1 MTNMKATETKVIT
14 REDIDLDA
22 MLDDAAIAM
31 QRVSAAGRDTKA
43 LTHEERVATLSAL
56 SKALGLN
63 PLTNPVQFLS
73 LSGREVLYVT
83 KQATDQIAARLR
95 LNRETVAGPEVRDF
109 GGTKLVFCQVKV
121 TAPDGRSEVS
131 TATLP
136 FTDPV
141 NVLMK
146 CETKAKRRATLSL
159 AGLGLL
165 TEEEMETIPGAQH
178 SPTLPP
184 LESIGIERSIGT
196 RPTIPAPALPAPAR
210 WAVELTEC
218 VSLHDVRGLYA
229 THSRYAYEDAT
240 ARNRAMVDDVR
251 AWLSERGVP
260 GVTGAEASAI
270 LSTLPEAALRA
281 LSELW
286 CDEEHPVSD
295 RCVTAARA
303 IHRAEWDEHSRRT
316 AHAVVVRCYAHA
328 TGHTALNAAGA
339 NLIAL
344 RDADVTPAQPEAPAD
359 EVPADVLAK
368 IAAKSSVREILN
380 SVGAH
385 AAEVLTSPALAK
397 AYATRLVTF
406 AAADDP
412 RNDTERLTDATAKVI
427 AKAMRFAVP
436 SPPVAKARAKA
447 TDTQG

>member
-1 MTNMKATETKVIT
+1 MTNDEKGLVLASIDDVTRLATIAVESKLTKLGRIEEAAVILMT
-14 REDIDLDA
+14 GRELGLA
-22 MLDDAAIAM
+22 PM
-31 QRVSAAGRDTKA
+31 QSLRGIYVVDGKP
-43 LTHEERVATLSAL
+43 TLSADMMVAVIRKSGQCETWRVVESTAERCTITTRRKGESADAARTWTRADADRAGVTHKDPWRKYPAAML
-56 SKALGLN
+56 RHRCAADLARQEYPDVLLGL
-63 PLTNPVQFLS
+63 
-73 LSGREVLYVT
+73 Y
-83 KQATDQIAARLR
+83 D
-95 LNRETVAGPEVRDF
+95 
-109 GGTKLVFCQVKV
+109 
-121 TAPDGRSEVS
+121 PD
-131 TATLP
+131 
-136 FTDPV
+136 
-141 NVLMK
+141 
-146 CETKAKRRATLSL
+146 
-159 AGLGLL
+159 
-165 TEEEMETIPGAQH
+165 EMDA
-178 SPTLPP
+178 SPAVVESLPP
-184 LESIGIERSIGT
+184 LESIGIDRSIGT

-218 VSLHDVRGLYA
+218 VTLTDVRGLYS
-229 THSRYAYEDAT
+229 THARADADAPT
-240 ARNRAMVDDVR
+240 RHRAMVDDVR
-251 AWLSERGVP
+251 AWLTERGVP

-316 AHAVVVRCYAHA
+316 AHNVVVRCYAHA

-339 NLIAL
+339 DLCAL
-344 RDADVTPAQPEAPAD
+344 RDSDATPAQPEATAD

-368 IAAKSSVREILN
+368 IDAKGSVREILN

-412 RNDTERLTDATAKVI
+412 RNDTERMTDATTKVI
-427 AKAMRFAVP
+427 
-436 SPPVAKARAKA
+436 AKARAKA

>member
-1 MTNMKATETKVIT
+1 MNDEKGMTISN
-14 REDIDLDA
+14 
-22 MLDDAAIAM
+22 DAAKVVESLVLRGDLSGLDPA
-31 QRVSAAGRDTKA
+31 QRARHYV
-43 LTHEERVATLSAL
+43 RVCES
-56 SKALGLN
+56 LGLN
-63 PLTNPVQFLS
+63 PDAQPFAYLRLN
-73 LSGREVLYVT
+73 GKEILYPT
-83 KQATDQIAARLR
+83 RGATDQLAAIHRIT
-95 LNRETVAGPEVRDF
+95 REIIDGPKVIDLA
-109 GGTKLVFCQVKV
+109 GTKLVLCVAK
-121 TAPDGRSEVS
+121 ASHPNGRTETSV
-131 TATLP
+131 ATVP
-136 FTDPV
+136 MMDPQ

-146 CETKAKRRATLSL
+146 AETKAKRRATLSI
-159 AGLGLL
+159 LGLAL
-165 TEEEMETIPGAQH
+165 LDEMELETIPAAAQG
-178 SPTLPP
+178 PGGGVDLAA
-184 LESIGIERSIGT
+184 IGIDRSIGT

-229 THSRYAYEDAT
+229 THSRYASEDAP

-251 AWLSERGVP
+251 AWLAERGVP

-316 AHAVVVRCYAHA
+316 AHTIVVRCYAHA
-328 TGHTALNAAGA
+328 TEHTALNAAGA
-339 NLIAL
+339 DLCAL
-344 RDADVTPAQPEAPAD
+344 RDSDATPAQPEATAD

-368 IAAKSSVREILN
+368 IDAKGSVREILN

-397 AYATRLVTF
+397 AYAARLVTF

-412 RNDTERLTDATAKVI
+412 RNDTERMTDATTKVI
-427 AKAMRFAVP
+427 
-436 SPPVAKARAKA
+436 AKARAKA

>member
-1 MTNMKATETKVIT
+1 MTNDEKGLSLRNIDDVERLARIAVASSYTACRRPEEAAFLLMTGRELGLSPMQSLRGIYVVSGKPVLSADLMVAAVRRSGLCESWRVVESTAARCEIETLRKGETVPARRVWT
-14 REDIDLDA
+14 MDDAKRAGLAGKGTWAAYPAA
-22 MLDDAAIAM
+22 MLRHRCAADLAR
-31 QRVSAAGRDTKA
+31 QEYPDV
-43 LTHEERVATLSAL
+43 L
-56 SKALGLN
+56 LGL
-63 PLTNPVQFLS
+63 
-73 LSGREVLYVT
+73 Y
-83 KQATDQIAARLR
+83 D
-95 LNRETVAGPEVRDF
+95 
-109 GGTKLVFCQVKV
+109 
-121 TAPDGRSEVS
+121 PD
-131 TATLP
+131 
-136 FTDPV
+136 
-141 NVLMK
+141 
-146 CETKAKRRATLSL
+146 
-159 AGLGLL
+159 
-165 TEEEMETIPGAQH
+165 EMDA
-178 SPTLPP
+178 SPAVVESVPT

-196 RPTIPAPALPAPAR
+196 HPTIPAPALPAPAR

-229 THSRYAYEDAT
+229 THSRYASEDAT

-316 AHAVVVRCYAHA
+316 AHTIVVRCYAHA

-339 NLIAL
+339 DLCAL
-344 RDADVTPAQPEAPAD
+344 RDSDDTAQPEATAD

-368 IAAKSSVREILN
+368 IDAKGSVREILN

-412 RNDTERLTDATAKVI
+412 RDDAQRMADATTKVI
-427 AKAMRFAVP
+427 
-436 SPPVAKARAKA
+436 AKARAKA

>member
-184 LESIGIERSIGT
+184 LESIGIDRSIGT
-196 RPTIPAPALPAPAR
+196 RPTIPAPALPVPAQ
-210 WAVELTEC
+210 WAVDLTDCDC
-218 VSLHDVRGLYA
+218 VTLMDVRGLYA
-229 THSRYAYEDAT
+229 THSRYASEDAP

-251 AWLSERGVP
+251 AWIAERGVP

-339 NLIAL
+339 DLCAL
-344 RDADVTPAQPEAPAD
+344 RDSDATPAQPEAPAD

-368 IAAKSSVREILN
+368 IDAKGSVREILN

-397 AYATRLVTF
+397 AYAARLVTF

-412 RNDTERLTDATAKVI
+412 RDDAQRMADATAKVI
-427 AKAMRFAVP
+427 AKATEKMKVKPA
-436 SPPVAKARAKA
+436 
-447 TDTQG
+447 G

>member
-1 MTNMKATETKVIT
+1 MTNDEKGLSLRNIDDVERLARIAVASSYTACRRPEEAAFLLMTGRELGLSPMQSLRGIYVVSGKPVLSADLMVAAVRRSGLCESWRVVESTAARCEIETLRKGETVPARRVWT
-14 REDIDLDA
+14 MDDAKRAGLAGKGTWAAYPAA
-22 MLDDAAIAM
+22 MLRHRCAADLAR
-31 QRVSAAGRDTKA
+31 QEYPDV
-43 LTHEERVATLSAL
+43 L
-56 SKALGLN
+56 LGL
-63 PLTNPVQFLS
+63 
-73 LSGREVLYVT
+73 Y
-83 KQATDQIAARLR
+83 D
-95 LNRETVAGPEVRDF
+95 
-109 GGTKLVFCQVKV
+109 
-121 TAPDGRSEVS
+121 PD
-131 TATLP
+131 
-136 FTDPV
+136 
-141 NVLMK
+141 
-146 CETKAKRRATLSL
+146 
-159 AGLGLL
+159 
-165 TEEEMETIPGAQH
+165 EMDA
-178 SPTLPP
+178 SPAVVESVPT

-218 VSLHDVRGLYA
+218 VTLTDVRGLYS
-229 THSRYAYEDAT
+229 THARADADAPT
-240 ARNRAMVDDVR
+240 RHRAMVDDVR
-251 AWLSERGVP
+251 AWLTERGVP

-339 NLIAL
+339 DLCAL
-344 RDADVTPAQPEAPAD
+344 RDTDATPAQPEATAD

-368 IAAKSSVREILN
+368 IAAKGSVREILN

-397 AYATRLVTF
+397 AYAARLVTF

-412 RNDTERLTDATAKVI
+412 RNDTERMTDATTKVI
-427 AKAMRFAVP
+427 
-436 SPPVAKARAKA
+436 AKARAKA

>member
-1 MTNMKATETKVIT
+1 MNTKATETKVIT

-165 TEEEMETIPGAQH
+165 TEEEMETIPGAQP
-178 SPTLPP
+178 SPAVDLAA
-184 LESIGIERSIGT
+184 IGIERDIGT
-196 RPTIPAPALPAPAR
+196 RPTLPAPAR
-210 WAVELTEC
+210 WAIELTEC
-218 VSLHDVRGLYA
+218 VTLLDVRGLYA
-229 THSRYAYEDAT
+229 THSRYASEDAP

-251 AWLSERGVP
+251 AWLAERGVP

-286 CDEEHPVSD
+286 CDEERPASD
-295 RCVTAARA
+295 RCVTAART

-316 AHAVVVRCYAHA
+316 AHTVVVRCYAHA

-339 NLIAL
+339 AL
-344 RDADVTPAQPEAPAD
+344 VAGRDADATPAQLETPAD
-359 EVPADVLAK
+359 DVPADVLAK
-368 IAAKSSVREILN
+368 ISTKGSAREILN

-385 AAEVLTSPALAK
+385 AAEVLASPALAK
-397 AYATRLVTF
+397 AYASRLVTF
-406 AAADDP
+406 ALAGDP
-412 RNDTERLTDATAKVI
+412 RTDAQRMEDELGRVMK
-427 AKAMRFAVP
+427 
-436 SPPVAKARAKA
+436 KAREKA
-447 TDTQG
+447 AAQG

>member
-136 FTDPV
+136 FADPV

-165 TEEEMETIPGAQH
+165 TEEEMETIPGAQP
-178 SPTLPP
+178 SPTVDLVA
-184 LESIGIERSIGT
+184 IGIERSIGT

-218 VSLHDVRGLYA
+218 VTLTDVRGLYS
-229 THSRYAYEDAT
+229 THARADADAPT
-240 ARNRAMVDDVR
+240 RHRAMVDDVR
-251 AWLSERGVP
+251 AWLAERGVP

-281 LSELW
+281 MSELW

-328 TGHTALNAAGA
+328 TGHAALNAAGA
-339 NLIAL
+339 DLCAL
-344 RDADVTPAQPEAPAD
+344 RDTDATPAQPEATAD

-397 AYATRLVTF
+397 AYASRLVTF

-412 RNDTERLTDATAKVI
+412 RDDAQRMADATAKVI
-427 AKAMRFAVP
+427 AKAIAT
-436 SPPVAKARAKA
+436 ARAKA

>member
-1 MTNMKATETKVIT
+1 MARGAQQGGEVMNMKATETKVVT

-165 TEEEMETIPGAQH
+165 TEEEMETIPGAQP
-178 SPTLPP
+178 SPTVDLAA
-184 LESIGIERSIGT
+184 IGIERDIGT
-196 RPTIPAPALPAPAR
+196 RPTLPAPAPR
-210 WAVELTEC
+210 LPPAVSFAEEIADNDC
-218 VSLHDVRGLYA
+218 VTLRDLRNVYA
-229 THSRYAYEDAT
+229 MH
-240 ARNRAMVDDVR
+240 ARPGSDTRAMVDDVR

-316 AHAVVVRCYAHA
+316 AHTIVVRCYAHA

-339 NLIAL
+339 DLCAL
-344 RDADVTPAQPEAPAD
+344 RDSDDTAQPEAPAD
-359 EVPADVLAK
+359 DVPADVLAK

-397 AYATRLVTF
+397 AYASRLVTF

-412 RNDTERLTDATAKVI
+412 RDDAQRMTDATAKVI
-427 AKAMRFAVP
+427 AKART
-436 SPPVAKARAKA
+436 KA

>member
-1 MTNMKATETKVIT
+1 MTNDEKGLVLASIDDVTRLATIAVESKLTKLGRIEEAAVILMT
-14 REDIDLDA
+14 GRELGLA
-22 MLDDAAIAM
+22 PM
-31 QRVSAAGRDTKA
+31 QSLRGIYVVDGKP
-43 LTHEERVATLSAL
+43 TLSADMMVAVIRKSGQCETWRVVESTAERCTITTRRKGESADAARTWTRADADRAGVTHKDPWRKYPAIML
-56 SKALGLN
+56 RHRCAADLARQEYPDVLLGL
-63 PLTNPVQFLS
+63 
-73 LSGREVLYVT
+73 Y
-83 KQATDQIAARLR
+83 D
-95 LNRETVAGPEVRDF
+95 
-109 GGTKLVFCQVKV
+109 
-121 TAPDGRSEVS
+121 PD
-131 TATLP
+131 
-136 FTDPV
+136 
-141 NVLMK
+141 
-146 CETKAKRRATLSL
+146 
-159 AGLGLL
+159 
-165 TEEEMETIPGAQH
+165 EMDA
-178 SPTLPP
+178 SPAVVESVPT

-196 RPTIPAPALPAPAR
+196 RPTLPAPALPVPAQ
-210 WAVELTEC
+210 WAVDLTDCDC
-218 VSLHDVRGLYA
+218 VTLMDVRGLYA
-229 THSRYAYEDAT
+229 THSRYASEDAP

-251 AWLSERGVP
+251 AWIAERGVP

-295 RCVTAARA
+295 RCVTAART

-316 AHAVVVRCYAHA
+316 AHNVVVRCYAHA

-344 RDADVTPAQPEAPAD
+344 RDSDVTPAQPEAPAD

-368 IAAKSSVREILN
+368 IDAKGSVREILN

-412 RNDTERLTDATAKVI
+412 RDDTERMADATAKVI
-427 AKAMRFAVP
+427 AKATEKMKVKPA
-436 SPPVAKARAKA
+436 
-447 TDTQG
+447 G

>member
-1 MTNMKATETKVIT
+1 MMNDEK
-14 REDIDLDA
+14 
-22 MLDDAAIAM
+22 
-31 QRVSAAGRDTKA
+31 G
-43 LTHEERVATLSAL
+43 
-56 SKALGLN
+56 
-63 PLTNPVQFLS
+63 
-73 LSGREVLYVT
+73 
-83 KQATDQIAARLR
+83 
-95 LNRETVAGPEVRDF
+95 
-109 GGTKLVFCQVKV
+109 
-121 TAPDGRSEVS
+121 
-131 TATLP
+131 
-136 FTDPV
+136 
-141 NVLMK
+141 
-146 CETKAKRRATLSL
+146 LSL
-159 AGLGLL
+159 ASIDDVTRLATIAVKSKLTKLGMVEEAAVILMTGRELGLAPMQSL
-165 TEEEMETIPGAQH
+165 RGIYVVDGK
-178 SPTLPP
+178 PTLSSDMMVAVIRKSGQCETWRVVESTAERCTITTRRKGENADATRTWTRADADRAGVTHKDPWRKYP
-184 LESIGIERSIGT
+184 AAMLRHRCAADLARQEYPDVLLGLYDPDEMDASPAVVESVPTLEAIGIERSIGT
-196 RPTIPAPALPAPAR
+196 RPTLPAPALPAPAR

-316 AHAVVVRCYAHA
+316 AHTVVVRCYAHA

-339 NLIAL
+339 AL
-344 RDADVTPAQPEAPAD
+344 VASRDADATPAQPEAPAD
-359 EVPADVLAK
+359 DVPADVLAK
-368 IAAKSSVREILN
+368 IAAKGSVREILN

-397 AYATRLVTF
+397 AYAARLCTF
-406 AAADDP
+406 DVAGDPRTDAQRMEDELGRVMKKAREKAAA
-412 RNDTERLTDATAKVI
+412 
-427 AKAMRFAVP
+427 
-436 SPPVAKARAKA
+436 
-447 TDTQG
+447 QG